1 MTDADVDGSHIRILL
16 LTFFF
21 RFMKPLIELGHVYIA
36 QPPLYKLTRGKEEM
50 YFYSD
55 DDLNMELEQRGR
67 KGITLQRYKGLG
79 EMTAQ
84 QLWDTTMNPEK
95 RVMLQ
100 VQMADAVEA
109 DRIFTELMGEDVDLR
124 RKFIQENA
132 DLVKELD
139 I

>member
-1 MTDADVDGSHIRILL
+1 
-16 LTFFF
+16 
-21 RFMKPLIELGHVYIA
+21 
-36 QPPLYKLTRGKEEM
+36 
-50 YFYSD
+50 
-55 DDLNMELEQRGR
+55 
-67 KGITLQRYKGLG
+67 
-79 EMTAQ
+79 
-84 QLWDTTMNPEK
+84 MNPEK